1 MLIVSFRA
9 DGAWQAGFLDRDRIV
24 AATALGSYPST
35 VKELIAIDP
44 ALFEAA
50 LEAAKVALARPDAR
64 EAASVILGPPIP
76 DPDKIICLG
85 LNYKDHAAE
94 ANLPLPVVPVLFAK
108 YRNSLVGPYA
118 DIVVPPVAEKQLD
131 YEAELAVIIGRRAF
145 CVEREAALSYVA
157 GYTVLNDVSARD
169 LQMQTSQ
176 WGAGKAIDTFAP
188 MGPGIAPARD
198 IPDPQA
204 LMMTTRL
211 NGEQLQH
218 QSTREMIFDVADAI
232 AFISQFMTLEP
243 GDIIA
248 TGTPAGVGF
257 TRKPPILMHHGDVV
271 EVEIEKI
278 GTIRNRVIFAS
289 KKAANARK

>member
-1 MLIVSFRA
+1 VQIVSFRA
-9 DGAWQAGFLDRDRIV
+9 DGAWQAGFVERDRIV
-24 AATALGSYPST
+24 AASALGSYPAT

-44 ALFEAA
+44 ALFDAA
-50 LEAAKVALARPDAR
+50 LGAARVALERPDAR

-94 ANLPLPVVPVLFAK
+94 ANLPLPIVPVLFAK
-108 YRNSLVGPYA
+108 FRNSLVGPYA
-118 DIVVPPVAEKQLD
+118 DIVVPPVAERQLD

-145 CVEREAALSYVA
+145 CIEREVALSYVA

-188 MGPGIAPARD
+188 MGPGIALARD
-198 IPDPQA
+198 IPDPQT
-204 LMMTTRL
+204 LLITTRL
-211 NGEQLQH
+211 NGERLQH

-257 TRKPPILMHHGDVV
+257 TRKPPIFMQHGDVI
-271 EVEIEKI
+271 EIEIEKI

-289 KKAANARK
+289 SKKTNAK